1 MSDRKRDDDQLDEEA
16 AEERLVRVADVW
28 DEATATLL
36 TDFLKEQNVRATAV
50 SSQLPAF
57 GLIERAGSG
66 HWGYV
71 EVLEHDADRARDLIR
86 DFFDARPES
95 QGGEATG

>member
-1 MSDRKRDDDQLDEEA
+1 MTHRENQET
-16 AEERLVRVADVW
+16 EERLVRVADVW

-36 TDFLKEQNVRATAV
+36 CDFLKEQDIQATAV

-57 GLIERAGSG
+57 GMIERAGSG

-71 EVLEHDADRARDLIR
+71 EVLENDAARAKELIR
-86 DFFDARPES
+86 DFFAARPES
-95 QGGEATG
+95 GEMPG

>member
-1 MSDRKRDDDQLDEEA
+1 MTHRDSEET
-16 AEERLVRVADVW
+16 EEQLVRVADVW

-36 TDFLKEQNVRATAV
+36 CDFLKEQGIQATAV

-71 EVLEHDADRARDLIR
+71 EVLENDASRAKDLIR
-86 DFFDARPES
+86 DFFEARPET
-95 QGGEATG
+95 GEAAG

>member
-1 MSDRKRDDDQLDEEA
+1 MSHRENKETKQ
-16 AEERLVRVADVW
+16 RLVRVADVW

-36 TDFLKEQNVRATAV
+36 CDFLKEQDIDATTV

-57 GLIERAGSG
+57 GMIERAGSG

-71 EVLEHDADRARDLIR
+71 EVLERDAGRAKELIR
-86 DFFDARPES
+86 DFFAARPES
-95 QGGEATG
+95 GETAG

>member
-1 MSDRKRDDDQLDEEA
+1 MTHRDSKGT
-16 AEERLVRVADVW
+16 EERLVRVADVW

-36 TDFLKEQNVRATAV
+36 CDFLKEQDIEATAV

-71 EVLEHDADRARDLIR
+71 EVLEHDADRAKELIR
-86 DFFDARPES
+86 DFFAARPES
-95 QGGEATG
+95 GETAG

>member
-1 MSDRKRDDDQLDEEA
+1 MTADHRNEES
-16 AEERLVRVADVW
+16 EETEEQLVRVADVW

-36 TDFLKEQNVRATAV
+36 CDFLNQQDIRATAV

-57 GLIERAGSG
+57 GMIERAGSG

-71 EVLEHDADRARDLIR
+71 EVLEHDADRAKELIR
-86 DFFDARPES
+86 DFYAGRPES
-95 QGGEATG
+95 GETAG

>member
-1 MSDRKRDDDQLDEEA
+1 MTHRENKETKQ
-16 AEERLVRVADVW
+16 RLVRVADVW

-36 TDFLKEQNVRATAV
+36 CDFLKEQGIDATAV

-57 GLIERAGSG
+57 GMIERAGSG

-71 EVLEHDADRARDLIR
+71 EVLEDDAARAKELIR
-86 DFFDARPES
+86 DFFAARPET
-95 QGGEATG
+95 GEAAG

>member
-1 MSDRKRDDDQLDEEA
+1 MTHRENKETKQ
-16 AEERLVRVADVW
+16 RLVRVADVW

-36 TDFLKEQNVRATAV
+36 CDFLKEQDIDATAV

-57 GLIERAGSG
+57 GMIERAGSG

-71 EVLEHDADRARDLIR
+71 EVLEDDAARAKELIR
-86 DFFDARPES
+86 DFFAARPET
-95 QGGEATG
+95 GEAAG

>member
-1 MSDRKRDDDQLDEEA
+1 MTQRDSKGT
-16 AEERLVRVADVW
+16 EERLVRVADVW

-36 TDFLKEQNVRATAV
+36 CDFLKEQDIEATAV

-71 EVLEHDADRARDLIR
+71 EVLEHDADRAKELIR
-86 DFFDARPES
+86 DFFAARPES
-95 QGGEATG
+95 GETAG

>member
-1 MSDRKRDDDQLDEEA
+1 MTHREDEA
-16 AEERLVRVADVW
+16 TEERLVRVADVW

-36 TDFLKEQNVRATAV
+36 CDFLKEQDISATAV

-57 GLIERAGSG
+57 GMIERAGSG

-71 EVLEHDADRARDLIR
+71 EVLEHDEARARELIR
-86 DFFDARPES
+86 DFFAARPE
-95 QGGEATG
+95 GETAG

>member
-1 MSDRKRDDDQLDEEA
+1 MTANRRDQEET
-16 AEERLVRVADVW
+16 EERLVRVADVW

-36 TDFLKEQNVRATAV
+36 CDFLNEQDIRATAV

-57 GLIERAGSG
+57 GMIERAGSG

-71 EVLEHDADRARDLIR
+71 EVLEHDADRAKELIR
-86 DFFDARPES
+86 DFFAARPES
-95 QGGEATG
+95 GETAG

>member
-1 MSDRKRDDDQLDEEA
+1 MTHRENKETKQ
-16 AEERLVRVADVW
+16 RLVRVADVW

-36 TDFLKEQNVRATAV
+36 CDFLKEQNIDATAV

-57 GLIERAGSG
+57 GMIERAGSG

-71 EVLEHDADRARDLIR
+71 EVLEDDAARAKELIR
-86 DFFDARPES
+86 DFFAARPET
-95 QGGEATG
+95 GEAAG

>member
-1 MSDRKRDDDQLDEEA
+1 MTHRENKETKQ
-16 AEERLVRVADVW
+16 RLVRVADVW

-36 TDFLKEQNVRATAV
+36 CDFLKEQGIDATAV

-57 GLIERAGSG
+57 GMIERAGSG

-71 EVLEHDADRARDLIR
+71 EVLEHDADRAKELIR
-86 DFFDARPES
+86 DFFAARVEE
-95 QGGEATG
+95 GNGETAG

>member
-1 MSDRKRDDDQLDEEA
+1 MTQHRKHEPEET
-16 AEERLVRVADVW
+16 EERLVRVADVW

-36 TDFLKEQNVRATAV
+36 CDFLKDQGIDATAQ
-50 SSQLPAF
+50 SAQIPAF

-71 EVLEHDADRARDLIR
+71 EVLERDEERAKTLVEDFFRARPAPD
-86 DFFDARPES
+86 EN
-95 QGGEATG
+95 GEAAG

>member
-1 MSDRKRDDDQLDEEA
+1 MTHREDEA
-16 AEERLVRVADVW
+16 TEERLVRVADVW

-36 TDFLKEQNVRATAV
+36 CDFLKEQDIPATAV

-57 GLIERAGSG
+57 GMIERAGSG

-71 EVLEHDADRARDLIR
+71 EVLEHDEARARELIR
-86 DFFDARPES
+86 DFFAARPE
-95 QGGEATG
+95 GEAAG